1 MCNSTVSTNQL
12 VALRLTTAYTSC
24 GRLNSVC
31 TIVYELHE
39 KKLTKLKLQL
49 SAWAFLLLRPPL
61 LQVCSVPESDAY
73 TSDFGWRVGP
83 HVALGVALRLQ
94 FVSSLS
100 GNI

>member
-12 VALRLTTAYTSC
+12 VALRLTKAYTSC

-31 TIVYELHE
+31 TIMYELH
-39 KKLTKLKLQL
+39 KKKANKTKTTTLCLGL
-49 SAWAFLLLRPPL
+49 LLLRPPL

>member
-1 MCNSTVSTNQL
+1 M
-12 VALRLTTAYTSC
+12 A
-24 GRLNSVC
+24 
-31 TIVYELHE
+31 E
-39 KKLTKLKLQL
+39 KKKANKTKTTTL